1 MTQDFCNRT
10 ARMMGQSVHPR
21 FLAIVTVA
29 TLLFAPPSL
38 APSHGAQRPPPECH
52 EWQECRR
59 LALDARARGEYERF
73 HDLAWRTVQTG
84 PANDPAL
91 MYLLARAQSLSGRPR
106 DALLMLRRLADK
118 GVVIAGA
125 TSEED
130 FDRARRLPG
139 WRDLE
144 ASMDRI
150 AKADAVPA
158 TVPSTPPMPAAAA
171 GTPAA
176 PTALPAT
183 ARAAAVTAAPSA
195 VATPPVVPNALR
207 FNPRPA
213 EDVARFSAEPFLAV
227 GLAHDAVSGRFL
239 FGDVLGRRVMVLG
252 EGLDTTVDLVRAAS
266 AQFHDVTALGIDVK
280 RGDLWVASTARDGA
294 AGAIHRVQLTSGR
307 PIAIIE
313 SPPKFQVV
321 RLIDVAIAGNG
332 TILVLD
338 GAAPRVLGLRSGG
351 KTLEVL
357 MPLDV
362 AAPASIAAAGDE
374 RTAYVAHRDGIVRL
388 DLRLQRATPV
398 PAPAGIVLGGFEWIR
413 SHRSALVGVQT
424 LPDGSRH
431 IVRLQ
436 LNRSGAVTEAMAIE
450 AFLGRDA
457 GPTFATVSGDDLY
470 YLVTQQAESPT
481 TPGARVMHVVVKRI
495 RLP

>member
-1 MTQDFCNRT
+1 
-10 ARMMGQSVHPR
+10 MMGQSVRPR

-59 LALDARARGEYERF
+59 LALDARARGQYERF

-84 PANDPAL
+84 PPNDPAL

-106 DALLMLRRLADK
+106 DALLMLRRLADR
-118 GVVIAGA
+118 GVVVADA
-125 TSEED
+125 TTEED

-139 WRDLE
+139 WPDLE
-144 ASMDRI
+144 ALIDRI

-158 TVPSTPPMPAAAA
+158 TVPSTPPVPAPPAAA
-171 GTPAA
+171 TPAA
-176 PTALPAT
+176 PTAVPAT
-183 ARAAAVTAAPSA
+183 PAKAAAVPAAPAA
-195 VATPPVVPNALR
+195 VATPPVVRNALR
-207 FNPRPA
+207 FDPRPA
-213 EDVARFSAEPFLAV
+213 EEVARFSAEPFVAV

-239 FGDVLGRRVMVLG
+239 VGDVLGRRVIVLG

-266 AQFHDVTALGIDVK
+266 AQFHDVTAFGIDVK

-294 AGAIHRVQLTSGR
+294 SGAIHRLQLISGR

-313 SPPKFQVV
+313 LPPEFQVV
-321 RLIDVAIAGNG
+321 RLMDLAIAGNG
-332 TILVLD
+332 TVLVLD

-398 PAPAGIVLGGFEWIR
+398 TAPAGIVLGGFEWIR

-436 LNRSGAVTEAMAIE
+436 LNRIGAVTEAMAIE
-450 AFLGRDA
+450 ALLGRDA

-481 TPGARVMHVVVKRI
+481 TPGARVIHVVVKRI